1 MQNDDD
7 KKPFR
12 RTAESRTVRT
22 SRRPEKGK
30 NASSASRASRPGAES
45 VTRDDQTES
54 GNTSLRSR
62 VNSTRRPQKGKN
74 ASSTSRASRPGVES
88 VAGIDDQTESVNV
101 SLPSDMESV
110 PERPKDLDNRPS
122 VADVVNASVTNLVTA
137 TVVEDDDAQL
147 VEDMKERERE
157 NQLQIQRLMERD
169 AEREKIIHNA
179 AVREAERREQDEE
192 LEKSVLKTTRKRKF
206 ICLGTIA
213 VFLVAV
219 AVVVAVFVTQKPA
232 VQTEYIFIAPTE
244 AECQAIAD
252 GDASNF
258 DDLSEEVEVTVLFE
272 VIVED
277 PTDVEIEK
285 LLDDLKEEAQST
297 LVPYLAGCSSDVSR
311 RLGKMEE
318 RPAFRGHGR
327 NLNSLD
333 YAVAFGSVGDNV
345 EYESCSDNGDAKCLL
360 ISMQVSLA
368 IKDKIEC
375 DALTED
381 LNSKVSTKPN
391 LLESDDLLMDDFTS
405 IKVSSI
411 EDCQAVA
418 TPEPGPNCCS
428 NNLQDCDASE
438 WCQSRQ
444 DRCEGECLASWI
456 EVGSCTGIELW
467 GDCSNDPSGCCA
479 PATCVFQDEYYSQC
493 KPAEETGEP

>member
-1 MQNDDD
+1 MQDDDD
-7 KKPFR
+7 KKPVWR
-12 RTAESRTVRT
+12 SGESRTMRT

-30 NASSASRASRPGAES
+30 NASSTSRASRPGAES
-45 VTRDDQTES
+45 VTSDDQTES
-54 GNTSLRSR
+54 GNTSITSLRSR

-74 ASSTSRASRPGVES
+74 ASSTSRASRPGAES

-110 PERPKDLDNRPS
+110 PEHPKDLDNRPS

-147 VEDMKERERE
+147 LEDMKERERE

-192 LEKSVLKTTRKRKF
+192 LEKSALKTVRKRKF

-244 AECQAIAD
+244 TECQAIAD
-252 GDASNF
+252 GDASQFN
-258 DDLSEEVEVTVLFE
+258 DLSEEVEVTVVFE

-277 PTDVEIEK
+277 DEDIEE
-285 LLDDLKEEAQST
+285 LLDVLKEEAQSS
-297 LVPYLAGCSSDVSR
+297 LVPYLAGCSDVSR
-311 RLGKMEE
+311 RLGEMEE

-345 EYESCSDNGDAKCLL
+345 EYESCSDNVDPKCL
-360 ISMQVSLA
+360 IIKMQVSLA
-368 IKDKIEC
+368 IKDTIEC

-381 LNSKVSTKPN
+381 LNSKVSTTPN

-411 EDCQAVA
+411 EDCEAVA
-418 TPEPGPNCCS
+418 PPEPGPNCCS

-444 DRCEGECLASWI
+444 DRCEGECLGSWI

-467 GDCSNDPSGCCA
+467 GDCTNDPSGCCA
-479 PATCVFQDEYYSQC
+479 PAICVFKDEYYSQC